1 MANDLGHEAVGV
13 FHDER
18 SLQRAVD
25 ELLIAGIDRSACS
38 LVAGHRTIEKK
49 LGHYFERVADIE
61 DDPSVPRQAYV
72 GSDSRTEA
80 KGVVVGGLFYV
91 GALAAAGAVVASGG
105 TVAAALIGAALAG
118 GAGGGV
124 GVALARFIDRHHAN
138 HLQEQLDHGGI
149 LLWVRVRNAEEE
161 RTATGMLRANG
172 AEHVHVHALPAAKF
186 ALTGG
191 ESYDMSFMK
200 ALGL

>member
-1 MANDLGHEAVGV
+1 MASDLGHEAVGV

-18 SLQRAVD
+18 SLQQAVD
-25 ELLIAGIDRSACS
+25 ELLLAGIDRSACS

-49 LGHYFERVADIE
+49 LGHYFERVAEIE
-61 DDPSVPRQAYV
+61 DDPGVPRQAYV

-91 GALAAAGAVVASGG
+91 GAMAAAGAVVASGG
-105 TVAAALIGAALAG
+105 TVAAALVGAALAG
-118 GAGGGV
+118 GAGGAI
-124 GVALARFIDRHHAN
+124 GVALARIIDRHHAS
-138 HLQEQLDHGGI
+138 HLQEQLDRGGL
-149 LLWVRVRNAEEE
+149 LLWVRVHAAEEE
-161 RTATGMLRANG
+161 RKATEILRANG
-172 AEHVHVHALPAAKF
+172 AEHVHAHALPAAEY

-200 ALGL
+200 TLGL

>member
-1 MANDLGHEAVGV
+1 MASDLGREAVGV

-18 SLQRAVD
+18 SLQGAVD
-25 ELLIAGIDRSACS
+25 ELLVAGVDRSALS
-38 LVAGHRTIEKK
+38 LVAGHRTVEKK
-49 LGHYFERVADIE
+49 LGHYFERVDDIE
-61 DDPSVPRQAYV
+61 DDPQMPRQAYV

-91 GALAAAGAVVASGG
+91 GAIAAAGAVVASGG
-105 TVAAALIGAALAG
+105 TIAAALLGAALAG
-118 GAGGGV
+118 GAGGAV
-124 GVALARFIDRHHAN
+124 GVALARIIDRHHAR

-149 LLWVRVRNAEEE
+149 LLWVRLRGTDEE
-161 RTATGMLRANG
+161 RRVVDLLRARG
-172 AEHVHVHALPAAKF
+172 AGHVHVHAVPAANYAF
-186 ALTGG
+186 VGG